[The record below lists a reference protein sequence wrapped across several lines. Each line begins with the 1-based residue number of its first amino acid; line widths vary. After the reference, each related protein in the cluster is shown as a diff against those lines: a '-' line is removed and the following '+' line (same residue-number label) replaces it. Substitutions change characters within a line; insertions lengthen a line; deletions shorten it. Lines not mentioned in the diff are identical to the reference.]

1 MPVIRMTEG
10 LARKARQLV
19 KKECCNYDNGTCI
32 VLDCPCPQLITRS
45 LNCKWFR
52 DYVLPGDTAL
62 YVEIT
67 GDMGKKKPCAA
78 CGQPFTPTGSRSVYC
93 TQCAEKI
100 RREKAAE
107 RKRRQ
112 RLNVTV

>member
-1 MPVIRMTEG
+1 MTEG
-10 LARKARQLV
+10 QARNARQLV
-19 KKECCNYDNGTCI
+19 KKECCNCDSGTCI

-52 DYVLPGDTAL
+52 NAVLPGDAAL

-78 CGQPFTPTGSRSVYC
+78 CGQPFTPTGSRSTYC
-93 TQCAEKI
+93 MRCAERI

-107 RKRRQ
+107 RKRKQ

>member
-1 MPVIRMTEG
+1 MVIRMTEG
-10 LARKARQLV
+10 QAREAHKLV
-19 KKECCNYDNGTCI
+19 KKECCNYKVGICL

-52 DYVLPGDTAL
+52 NAVLLGNVPL

-67 GDMGKKKPCAA
+67 GETGKTKACAA
-78 CGQPFTPTGSRSVYC
+78 CGQSFVPTGNRSVYC
-93 TQCAEKI
+93 PPCAARI

-107 RKRRQ
+107 RKRKQ
-112 RLNVTV
+112 RLNVTS